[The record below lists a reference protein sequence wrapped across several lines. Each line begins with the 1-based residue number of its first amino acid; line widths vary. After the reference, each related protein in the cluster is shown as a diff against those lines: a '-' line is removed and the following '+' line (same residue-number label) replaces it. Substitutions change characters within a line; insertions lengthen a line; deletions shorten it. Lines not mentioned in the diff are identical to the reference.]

1 MFKGVWGMV
10 VNLDRH
16 PRSGPVASST
26 EHKAAMR
33 TRTTTTTE
41 EEEKEDEDDRLFS
54 VYTVPMPKKRVNITI
69 DEDIHSQTAERLK
82 MVGMDFSSIVEQSCL
97 SFLAASN
104 DLFKRFKQVDTLG
117 DVSPG
122 EIRVL
127 MLQALGH
134 MNMQIGAGSANVIK
148 ELEDIETR
156 QSVAKTMAVE
166 PIHTV
171 TPKKSRNKTL
181 KN

>member
-1 MFKGVWGMV
+1 
-10 VNLDRH
+10 
-16 PRSGPVASST
+16 
-26 EHKAAMR
+26 
-33 TRTTTTTE
+33 
-41 EEEKEDEDDRLFS
+41 
-54 VYTVPMPKKRVNITI
+54 MPKKRVNITI

-97 SFLAASN
+97 SFLAASS

-134 MNMQIGAGSANVIK
+134 MNMQIGNDSAKVIK
-148 ELEDIETR
+148 ELEAIETR
-156 QSVAKTMAVE
+156 QSAAKTTAVE
-166 PIHTV
+166 LIHTV
-171 TPKKSRNKTL
+171 TPKKSKTKTP